1 MRSILARAAALTAA
15 AAFSMLAVAAQ
26 ARTGTQLDAA
36 VINDVSKTPVLS
48 RGAGGAAVIRAQ
60 VLLDRAWYS
69 PGEIDGHFGENM
81 RRAVDAFQ
89 RGNGIAPSGRIDRAT
104 WDALQPGDAP
114 PVIAEHAL
122 TDAELGAPYVDV
134 PADMMERA
142 KLERLGYRDAMEAVA
157 ERFHASPALI
167 RALNPGISLTRGA
180 TILVPDV
187 KSPKPAPKASAIVI
201 RKSAHVLQVR
211 NAHDELV
218 AEFPISLG
226 GNRDPIEVGKLKIT
240 NEVANPDFTYDPE
253 LIHGAKAHYTKSRIA
268 PGPNNPVGVVWL
280 GLSKPHY
287 GIHGTPEPAHI
298 GHEETNGCV
307 HLTNWDA
314 QRLSSLVSAGTDV
327 EVVD

>member
-1 MRSILARAAALTAA
+1 MIPFLRRAAVLAA
-15 AAFSMLAVAAQ
+15 AATLSIGSGAASARLEVAS
-26 ARTGTQLDAA
+26 
-36 VINDVSKTPVLS
+36 INDGSKAPVLG
-48 RGAGGAAVIRAQ
+48 RGAAGAAVIRAQ
-60 VLLDRAWYS
+60 VLLDRAWFS

-89 RGNGIAPSGRIDRAT
+89 QANGIAPSGRIDRAT
-104 WDALQPGDAP
+104 WDALQSAGTG
-114 PVIAEHAL
+114 PVMTEHVL
-122 TDAELGAPYVDV
+122 TDVDLGAPYVDV
-134 PADMMERA
+134 PGDMMERA
-142 KLERLGYRDAMEAVA
+142 KLDRLGYRDALEAVA
-157 ERFHASPALI
+157 ERFHSSPSLI
-167 RALNPGISLTRGA
+167 RTLNPRTSLARGA
-180 TILVPDV
+180 TILIPDV
-187 KSPKPAPKASAIVI
+187 QSQKPASKASAIVI

-211 NAHDELV
+211 QGTGELV

-226 GNRDPIEVGKLKIT
+226 GARDPIPVGKLKIA

-253 LIHGAKAHYTKSRIA
+253 LIHGAKAHYTKARIA

-287 GIHGTPEPAHI
+287 GIHGTPEPARI

-314 QRLSSLVSAGTDV
+314 QRLSSLVSAGTAV